1 MNNTN
6 DDKSATTDYNEKD
19 PEPVVKTLFRGNG
32 IEAPQVMA
40 TVTVNR
46 YKALV
51 LNTDKMFIADI
62 DKLKQPLETASSSYF
77 DTLNLN
83 YRDLPSIED
92 LSFRVYRTFAGYR
105 LLLTSDVSWGLINI
119 ALLDH
124 FLSDPKYVAMC
135 QVQKCYR
142 ARLSPKPWRLGIVK
156 PESTINYTLPKQRV
170 CKLVAV
176 LGSGY
181 IHPHLSQ
188 LVHYH
193 DKKTK
198 ALLPQDNPST
208 YASQQERNCFV

>member
-1 MNNTN
+1 MNSMNE
-6 DDKSATTDYNEKD
+6 DKSATTGYNEKD

-62 DKLKQPLETASSSYF
+62 DKLKQPYLNDKSSSYF

-83 YRDLPSIED
+83 YRDLPNRGD

-105 LLLTSDVSWGLINI
+105 LLLTSEVSSGVDVS
-119 ALLDH
+119 LLNH

-142 ARLSPKPWRLGIVK
+142 ARLSPKPWRLEILK
-156 PESTINYTLPKQRV
+156 PENTVNYTLPNQRV
-170 CKLVAV
+170 CKLVTV

-193 DKKTK
+193 DKKTR
-198 ALLPQDNPST
+198 ALLPQDTT
-208 YASQQERNCFV
+208 YASQQKRDCFV